1 MGCPSYCSKILSVLL
16 RSHFHIVTI
25 CGRLLDNQ
33 CPKRRLFGTWCSA
46 AFRLRSRAPV
56 SPSSVLRANDRA
68 LGKSEDPLSGQ
79 KTPILVAALKG
90 CEIRDMEWIL

>member
-1 MGCPSYCSKILSVLL
+1 M
-16 RSHFHIVTI
+16 
-25 CGRLLDNQ
+25 
-33 CPKRRLFGTWCSA
+33 
-46 AFRLRSRAPV
+46 